1 MTSSTH
7 TSKSNLM
14 LGTISGI
21 VVDKSIKIVIHT
33 ILCRFMEADRL
44 TALIEFRY
52 INTAHLRHLPSMK
65 TRKIMDMNSILIQ
78 SLTYEAFD
86 QSVRHLINLQGLENL

>member
-7 TSKSNLM
+7 TSLFGS
-14 LGTISGI
+14 ISGMYPGCKV
-21 VVDKSIKIVIHT
+21 VVDTSIKIIIHGMQ
-33 ILCRFMEADRL
+33 FHADSWKQ
-44 TALIEFRY
+44 
-52 INTAHLRHLPSMK
+52 INRMQIINSAHLRHLPSMK

-86 QSVRHLINLQGLENL
+86 QSVRHLINLQGIENL